1 MSLSWSFAS
10 FEPDALARLLG
21 GGHDRELDAFVELV
35 GSGSDEF
42 GPPSDP
48 LIARALLESGFSYEA
63 FDARSARTAD
73 DIVFA
78 AFSPEGF
85 WDLLAMEAESPDGL
99 HHMVVEELLE
109 RGGGGAMLPL
119 LRTGRRCGEESPSA
133 CQYVVLSPEEVTI
146 LLKETRR
153 AMAAPAPW
161 SAAYVPELVVECL
174 IEPLE
179 NGTRWGRW
187 VFASLG

>member
-1 MSLSWSFAS
+1 MSFAWWFAS

-21 GGHDRELDAFVELV
+21 GGHERELDAFVDLV
-35 GSGSDEF
+35 GTGSDDF

-48 LIARALLESGFSYEA
+48 EVARALLDSGFSYEG

-73 DIVFA
+73 DIVLA
-78 AFSPEGF
+78 AFSDVGF
-85 WDLLAMEAESPDGL
+85 WDVLAMRAESPDGL
-99 HHMVVEELLE
+99 SATIIDELLG

-119 LRTGRRCGEESPSA
+119 LLTGRRCGEETPSA
-133 CQYVVLSPEEVTI
+133 CEYVVLAPEEVTI
-146 LLKETRR
+146 LVTEIRR
-153 AMAAPAPW
+153 AMAAPVRW
-161 SAAYVPELVVECL
+161 SAPYVPQAVVACL

-179 NGTRWGRW
+179 HGVRDGRW

>member
-1 MSLSWSFAS
+1 MSYSWSFAS

-21 GGHDRELDAFVELV
+21 GGHERELDAFVDLV

-48 LIARALLESGFSYEA
+48 LIARALLESGFSYED

-78 AFSPEGF
+78 AFSPDGF

-99 HHMVVEELLE
+99 HPTVIEELLE

-119 LRTGRRCGEESPSA
+119 LRTGRRCGEETPSG
-133 CQYVVLSPEEVTI
+133 CQYVVLSPEEVAI

-153 AMAAPAPW
+153 AMAAPTRW
-161 SAAYVPELVVECL
+161 SAPYLPQVVVECL

-179 NGTRWGRW
+179 RGVREGRW

>member
-1 MSLSWSFAS
+1 MSYSWSFAS
-10 FEPDALARLLG
+10 FEPEALARLLG
-21 GGHDRELDAFVELV
+21 GGHERELDAFVELT

-48 LIARALLESGFSYEA
+48 EVARELLESGFSYEG

-73 DIVFA
+73 YIVFA
-78 AFSPEGF
+78 AFSESGF
-85 WDLLAMEAESPDGL
+85 WDLLAMRDESPDGL
-99 HHMVVEELLE
+99 HRGVIEELLG

-119 LRTGRRCGEESPSA
+119 LRSGRRCGEETPSGCEYA
-133 CQYVVLSPEEVTI
+133 VFAPEEVAI
-146 LLKETRR
+146 LLKEVRR
-153 AMAAPAPW
+153 AMAAPVQW
-161 SAAYVPELVVECL
+161 SAPYVPEVVVECL

-179 NGTRWGRW
+179 NGVRDGRW